1 MNKKNVL
8 ETKNIPIGF
17 IDDFPNHPFK
27 VMDDEEMYDLVQSIK
42 EYGLITPVVVRQKK
56 DGRYELIS
64 GHRRKKACIYA
75 GFEEIRAEVIELDD
89 DEATLYMIDANLQRT
104 KILPSEKAFAYK
116 MQLEAMKRQGARTD
130 LTSVPMAQKLKGK
143 TSRDI
148 LGEMVGES
156 QDNVRRYI
164 RLTNLAPELLEIVDN
179 ESMALRPAVEISYLP
194 YKLQMELYDCI
205 LMEDCTPNHA
215 QAIRMRKLNDEKK
228 LTAEAILGIMREK
241 KPNQK
246 EHISIE
252 KAKLDQY
259 LPKDLP
265 IGKRETFIIDA
276 VKYYCQFLKDPDSL
290 KLHGLHNIK

>member
-1 MNKKNVL
+1 
-8 ETKNIPIGF
+8 
-17 IDDFPNHPFK
+17 
-27 VMDDEEMYDLVQSIK
+27 
-42 EYGLITPVVVRQKK
+42 
-56 DGRYELIS
+56 
-64 GHRRKKACIYA
+64 
-75 GFEEIRAEVIELDD
+75 
-89 DEATLYMIDANLQRT
+89 
-104 KILPSEKAFAYK
+104 
-116 MQLEAMKRQGARTD
+116 
-130 LTSVPMAQKLKGK
+130 
-143 TSRDI
+143 
-148 LGEMVGES
+148 
-156 QDNVRRYI
+156 
-164 RLTNLAPELLEIVDN
+164 
-179 ESMALRPAVEISYLP
+179 
-194 YKLQMELYDCI
+194 
-205 LMEDCTPNHA
+205 MEDCTPNHA